1 MKNTPKVSGLK
12 ILIAEDDE
20 VSAMLLT
27 IILKEYHEEIL
38 RAKTGVEAVDIC
50 RMNPDIDLIL
60 MDIQMPNLNG
70 DDATRQI
77 REFNKEVIIIA
88 QTGLALTSEIKP
100 LIDAG
105 CNSFLPKP
113 INKVELLA
121 LIDVYFSK

>member
-1 MKNTPKVSGLK
+1 MKNTPKVCGLK

-27 IILKEYHEEIL
+27 IILKEYHEEIF

-60 MDIQMPNLNG
+60 MDVQMPNLNG

-105 CNSFLPKP
+105 CNSFLSKP

-121 LIDVYFSK
+121 LIAVYFSK